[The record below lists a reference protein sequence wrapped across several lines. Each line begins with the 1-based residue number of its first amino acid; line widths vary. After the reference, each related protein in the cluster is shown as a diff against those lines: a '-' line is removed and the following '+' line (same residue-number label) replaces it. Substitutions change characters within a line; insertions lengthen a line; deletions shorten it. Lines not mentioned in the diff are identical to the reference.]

1 MTTLL
6 QTLCEHAQKTRAPAL
21 LTGGEYEELCG
32 LLDRQRERV
41 AALLRPDGLQAWED
55 FQRDAQLL
63 QSMDLE
69 AMFQAGLSV
78 GLELSRV

>member
-41 AALLRPDGLQAWED
+41 AALLRPDGQIGRAH
-55 FQRDAQLL
+55 
-63 QSMDLE
+63 
-69 AMFQAGLSV
+69 V
-78 GLELSRV
+78 